1 MAPIDRN
8 LLNHILPTVQKP
20 ARYTGGEWNSVLKDW
35 DAVQVRVA
43 LAFPDIYDLGMS
55 NLGLFVLYDII
66 NQRHDMLAE
75 RVFVPWPDMQAALQ
89 KAGLPLYTLESKRP
103 LRDFDIL
110 GISLPY
116 EQLYSNTLSL
126 LSLAELPLLSTAR
139 DERYPLVIAGGHAT
153 YNPEPMSDF
162 IDLFVIGE
170 GEEVIVEIA
179 EVFHQVRHHTREEQ
193 LRSLARI
200 PGVYV
205 PRFYDVE
212 YESDGTI
219 GRVRPVVA
227 EAQFPITKRIVPVL
241 PPPPTHFIVPFVRV
255 THERASVEIQRGC
268 TRGCRFCHAGMVTR
282 PVRERPVDE
291 VLDAVDAIVRET
303 GYEEIGLLSLSSS
316 DYSGV
321 QELVTKLSERYKDS
335 YLSISLPSLRIES
348 FSVDLADALKDGRRS
363 GFTFAPEAA
372 TEKMR
377 SIINKYVPTQQVLDT
392 ASYVFA
398 RGWRTIKLYFMI
410 GHPSETLEDV
420 QAVIDL
426 ARAVLAQ
433 GRQVHGKAAQVNVG
447 VSTFVPKPHTPFQW
461 VPLDAPDNIQEKQA
475 LLQKGL
481 RGKGLKLNWA
491 DPEETRLEALLS
503 RGDRRLG
510 RVIHRAWQ
518 LGARFDAW
526 GEHFRPEAWW
536 TAMAEAG
543 LDPAFYNDRQRS
555 LEEVLPWDHIDV
567 AVRRKFLI
575 QDYLMSQQGE
585 TRVDCRDHCFACGIL
600 PTFSSLRSETPAEA
614 WECPEVTPKRSRGRQ
629 AVPVQ
634 LSADPQE

>member
-1 MAPIDRN
+1 MAPIDQN

-20 ARYTGGEWNSVLKDW
+20 GRYTGGEWNSVLKDW
-35 DAVQVRVA
+35 DAVQVHVA
-43 LAFPDIYDLGMS
+43 FAFPDVYDLGMS

-75 RVFVPWPDMQAALQ
+75 RAFVPWPDMEVALQ
-89 KAGLPLYTLESKRP
+89 TAGLPLYALESKRP

-126 LSLAELPLLSTAR
+126 LNLAELPLLSTAR

-179 EVFHQVRHHTREEQ
+179 EVFQQVRHHPREEQ
-193 LRSLARI
+193 LLSLARI

-212 YESDGTI
+212 YESGGTI
-219 GRVRPVVA
+219 ARVRPVVE
-227 EAQFPITKRIVPVL
+227 EAQLPITKRIVPVL
-241 PPPPTHFIVPFVRV
+241 PPPPTRFIVPFVRV
-255 THERASVEIQRGC
+255 THERASIEIQRGC
-268 TRGCRFCHAGMVTR
+268 TRGCRFCLAGMITR
-282 PVRERPVDE
+282 PVRERPMIE

-316 DYSGV
+316 DYGGV
-321 QELVTKLSERYKDS
+321 QELVTTLSERYQDK

-348 FSVDLADALKDGRRS
+348 FSVGLADALKDGRRS

-377 SIINKYVPTQQVLDT
+377 KIINKYVPTQQVLDT
-392 ASYVFA
+392 ASEVFD

-420 QAVIDL
+420 QAIVDL

-433 GRQVHGKAAQVNVG
+433 GRRVHGKAAQVNVG

-461 VPLDAPDNIQEKQA
+461 VPLDAEENIQEKQA
-475 LLQKGL
+475 LLRNGL
-481 RGKGLKLNWA
+481 RGKGLKLSWTE
-491 DPEETRLEALLS
+491 PEETRVEALLS

-526 GEHFRPEAWW
+526 GEHFKPEAWW
-536 TAMAEAG
+536 AAMTEAD
-543 LDPAFYNDRQRS
+543 LDPDFYTHRQRS
-555 LEEVLPWDHIDV
+555 LEEILPWDHIDV
-567 AVRRKFLI
+567 AVRKTFLV
-575 QDYLMSQQGE
+575 QDYLMSQQSE
-585 TRVDCRDHCFACGIL
+585 TRIDCRDHCFACGIL
-600 PTFSSLRSETPAEA
+600 PTFALLRSETAADA
-614 WECPEVTPKRSRGRQ
+614 WECPEVKPKQSRDRH

-634 LSADPQE
+634 LHADRKG